1 MAHAP
6 AASSPRNS
14 PVASF
19 GLSSSRVRNN
29 LFPVSGQLRNFSGA
43 RIWWGQGRV
52 FFRSLLERGE
62 APLLVNSP
70 FPYYQKR

>member
-52 FFRSLLERGE
+52 FFRSLLAGCGKTPSVMCSG
-62 APLLVNSP
+62 ASLGV
-70 FPYYQKR
+70 